1 MCGRLWTGGHWAV
14 GTLTGIIRCFM
25 VKETCYLQ
33 SVSTHCSLAVCF
45 PPAIF
50 PGYSYDDLSMMTP
63 AVKSEKLE
71 VVGDEE
77 EEGSLRGSCELDE
90 SDTETQVRK
99 FFTAEQRF
107 SNCWL

>member
-1 MCGRLWTGGHWAV
+1 
-14 GTLTGIIRCFM
+14 
-25 VKETCYLQ
+25 
-33 SVSTHCSLAVCF
+33 
-45 PPAIF
+45 
-50 PGYSYDDLSMMTP
+50 MMTP

-77 EEGSLRGSCELDE
+77 EGALRGSCELDD

-107 SNCWL
+107 SNC